1 MHLYLEGFG
10 LKLDCFSTSSAF
22 AYGQKDVTG
31 SYRVTNKAL
40 FIQQI
45 AIWNIVFYMKM
56 VRRRHAAASVVIAK
70 SFSAYWSNISASISN
85 GDRTVEVI

>member
-22 AYGQKDVTG
+22 AYGQKDVTV

-40 FIQQI
+40 FIRQI
-45 AIWNIVFYMKM
+45 AIWNLVFYMKM
-56 VRRRHAAASVVIAK
+56 AARYGATASAALSK
-70 SFSAYWSNISASISN
+70 SSSVYFNYISA
-85 GDRTVEVI
+85 RY